1 MVKLVI
7 YKCFITLRFL
17 CKWLKGILKLHQD
30 IQRHLQENDSR
41 QWEPTSTNCTI
52 VSSTGAIVSSQL
64 NKPTASVV
72 PVMKGYEFNATTSVH
87 ESSEPL
93 PGVAER
99 CSRVYTTS
107 VISAA
112 PLPSDVAHC
121 TGTASMDVE
130 ESRLNGGEFCAPISD
145 SHTSQSGGGA
155 SMPEILPVDNSGTF
169 LPVSRD
175 CTSVLS
181 FSSNKENSISD
192 HYPGNSSVYVFLCI
206 DTDWYSNILAC

>member
-1 MVKLVI
+1 MFYYICV
-7 YKCFITLRFL
+7 FL
-17 CKWLKGILKLHQD
+17 CKWLKGIMKLHQD

-41 QWEPTSTNCTI
+41 QWEPTSTNCAI

-93 PGVAER
+93 PGVTER
-99 CSRVYTTS
+99 CSRVYMTS

-112 PLPSDVAHC
+112 PHTPDATRETQAHC

-130 ESRLNGGEFCAPISD
+130 EGRLNGGEFCAAISE
-145 SHTSQSGGGA
+145 SHPSQCGVGA

-192 HYPGNSSVYVFLCI
+192 LYPGNSSLYVFLCL
-206 DTDWYSNILAC
+206 DADWY